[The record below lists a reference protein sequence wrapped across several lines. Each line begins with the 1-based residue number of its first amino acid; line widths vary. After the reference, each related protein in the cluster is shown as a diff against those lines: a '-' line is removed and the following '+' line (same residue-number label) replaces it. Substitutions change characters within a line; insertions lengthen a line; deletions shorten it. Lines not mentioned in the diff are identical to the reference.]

1 MVPPPSGENW
11 LPPNPT
17 ALPTE
22 LAPLL
27 PNELAPLLPNELAP
41 LLPNELAPLLPNE
54 VAPLLLNLEHTPTFV
69 ETFSKTFQVAS
80 GIKS

>member
-17 ALPTE
+17 ALPT
-22 LAPLL
+22 
-27 PNELAPLLPNELAP
+27 ELAPLLPNELAP